1 MEKLK
6 LGTYFI
12 MIMAGYIL
20 VLGFLMIFATELLFT
35 ADFNWYTDTEYVNYY
50 LSQQT
55 FAEIFIVQ
63 KKIMGFMLFCVG
75 FLILIIAILNYRN
88 GIKWSW
94 YLILISGCLVWGTFL
109 GYPILIGYFG
119 VDVILF
125 IIGAALLILGL
136 FIPFKSF
143 FKKK

>member
-12 MIMAGYIL
+12 VIMGVYIL

-35 ADFNWYTDTEYVNYY
+35 ADFNWYTDTAYVDYY
-50 LSQQT
+50 LSQQM

-75 FLILIIAILNYRN
+75 FLILAITLLNYRD

-94 YLILISGCLVWGTFL
+94 YLILISGCLVWGTL
-109 GYPILIGYFG
+109 IGYPILLGYFG
-119 VDVILF
+119 VDVILS
-125 IIGAALLILGL
+125 IIGAALLFLGL